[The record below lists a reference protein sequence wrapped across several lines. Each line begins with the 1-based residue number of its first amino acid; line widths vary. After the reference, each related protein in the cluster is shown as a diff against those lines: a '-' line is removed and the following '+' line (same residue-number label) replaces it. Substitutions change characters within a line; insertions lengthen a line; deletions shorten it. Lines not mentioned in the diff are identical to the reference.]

1 MKKLVSLVLILCMA
15 CMLVPAMADDVTGIW
30 YALEMSAEGMTIKP
44 AEVGMTM
51 TMELKEDGTAEMV
64 MEMAGQ
70 SENDTG
76 TWALDGNNLSLT
88 FDEKTITAEIVDGE
102 FSMEQDG
109 AIVKF
114 SKEAPVVETASAVA
128 AESEEEF
135 FGDWTLCAIDIM
147 GMHISSDM
155 MESFGMGT
163 VSMNLKIEAG
173 KAVLSSNMTS
183 TSGDAE
189 VSTAFEDGKLV
200 LSAAGQNLFT
210 VEKMDDGTIALGISY
225 QGVEATVYLAP
236 AAAAEE
242 PAA

>member
-15 CMLVPAMADDVTGIW
+15 CMLVPAMAEDVAGMW
-30 YALEMSAEGMTIKP
+30 YALEMTADGMTIKP

-51 TMELKEDGTAEMV
+51 TMELKEDGTAEMAI
-64 MEMAGQ
+64 EMAGQ
-70 SENDTG
+70 SEKDSG
-76 TWALDGNNLSLT
+76 TWALDGDTLSLT
-88 FDEKTITAEIVDGE
+88 FDEKTLTASVANGE

-114 SKEAPVVETASAVA
+114 SKEAPVVEKATAVT

-135 FGDWTLCAIDIM
+135 FGNWTLSAIDIM

-163 VSMNLKIEAG
+163 VSMSLNIEAG

-183 TSGDAE
+183 TAGDAE

-210 VEKMDDGTIALGISY
+210 VEKMDDGTIALVISY
-225 QGVEATVYLAP
+225 QGMDATVYLAP
-236 AAAAEE
+236 AAAAEV